1 MDGPMR
7 DPFQWAFPLFRAF
20 GIPIR
25 IHITLI
31 VFSSGMFLRQIGQPG
46 GGDKILEIFLL
57 TIPIFFGLL
66 LLHEFGHCFAGRMVD
81 GEPTEIVLWPLGG
94 LAFIDVPKNWRAH
107 TITAAGG
114 PMVNVVVCVV
124 TSVFLAGYGFIP
136 TWNPFGDPYVS
147 EMRNYRDQKVYTSEF
162 GIRLY
167 EPGTSEPAALPEE
180 LKSKLNVPAEA
191 HDAVV
196 KSGKDRA
203 VAPLFLVWANRIF
216 WLSWVLLLLTMLPG
230 YPLDGGQLLQGFVWS
245 KTDEEQG
252 ITTACWAGYV
262 VAVVLLIAS
271 LAANEVWPM
280 ALAGFIAIACWFKLN
295 RNALPERG
303 GGEYETGYNLTD
315 PDDDAPPARPKK
327 KQSLMK
333 QWLTARTARRM
344 QRDLEQQQQEDERL
358 DQLLEKIARKEK
370 LTAEEEAFMKRVST
384 RYKNR

>member
-1 MDGPMR
+1 MR

-20 GIPIR
+20 GIPVKM
-25 IHITLI
+25 HITLI
-31 VFSSGMFLRQIGQPG
+31 VFSLGMFLRQITQPG
-46 GGDKILEIFLL
+46 GADRTLEIFLL
-57 TIPIFFGLL
+57 TIPLLFGLL

-94 LAFIDVPKNWRAH
+94 LAFVDVPKNWRAH
-107 TITAAGG
+107 TVTAAGG
-114 PMVNVVVCVV
+114 PIVNVVVCLIAFVI
-124 TSVFLAGYGFIP
+124 LAGAGFFP
-136 TWNPFGDPYVS
+136 TWNPFSDPYVS
-147 EMRNYRDQKVYTSEF
+147 EMKNYRDQKIYTSEF

-167 EPGTSEPAALPEE
+167 EPGTSEPAVLPEE
-180 LKSKLNVPAEA
+180 LKAKIDQPSEV

-203 VAPLFLVWANRIF
+203 VAPLFFVWVNRVF
-216 WLSWVLLLLTMLPG
+216 WLSWVLLLLTLLPG

-280 ALAGFIAIACWFKLN
+280 ALAGFIAVSCWFKLN
-295 RNALPERG
+295 RYALQDMSLGQGP
-303 GGEYETGYNLTD
+303 GEFDAGYNQND
-315 PDDDAPPARPKK
+315 PDDDAPPRPKK
-327 KQSLMK
+327 KQSLMQ
-333 QWLTARTARRM
+333 QWMTARTARRM
-344 QRDLEQQQQEDERL
+344 QRDHEQQKLEDERL